1 MFRFDKLFEF
11 ISPFDYGIVD
21 DLNHEVVDAFRSH
34 LHGRQCKFGII
45 DGNRLLI
52 WLFLVDF
59 RLTPETRVN

>member
-52 WLFLVDF
+52 
-59 RLTPETRVN
+59 